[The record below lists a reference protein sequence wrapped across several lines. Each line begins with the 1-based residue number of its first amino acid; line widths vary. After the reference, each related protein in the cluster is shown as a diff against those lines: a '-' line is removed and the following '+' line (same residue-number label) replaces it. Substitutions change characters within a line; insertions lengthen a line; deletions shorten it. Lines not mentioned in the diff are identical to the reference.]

1 MTLSWLCRGN
11 QGTGSKTLY
20 VFLYS
25 PTKQESTGQEWLKGS
40 NFLEVMMQV
49 QRAAFV
55 QGISISLMFT
65 EE

>member
-1 MTLSWLCRGN
+1 MTLSRLCRGN

-25 PTKQESTGQEWLKGS
+25 PTKLESMGQEWLKGS
-40 NFLEVMMQV
+40 NFLEVMIQV
-49 QRAAFV
+49 QRATFA